1 MQDTQAIWDEHIK
14 AGFNGIGY
22 HRIIKGDGTIV
33 QGRPDDV
40 VGAHAQGVNYCSVGV
55 SLEGNFE
62 EDDTPTD
69 AQIDSL
75 QWCLDDYKTMYPN
88 AQIIGH
94 RDVAGIVERPEF
106 ATACPGDTMYALLPN
121 IIKGL

>member
-62 EDDTPTD
+62 EDDTPTA

-88 AQIIGH
+88 AQIIAH
-94 RDVAGIVERPEF
+94 RDVARIVERPEF
-106 ATACPGDTMYALLPN
+106 ATACPGDTLYNIIPN
-121 IIKGL
+121 IV